1 MIHICDSHIEL
12 HNMGVNTLHKTFL
25 VFIFRKYFVQNVSC
39 FHSPKIFCANVFPTI
54 TIYKNKN
61 TRVGAMMKPGRP
73 KKRKAAIQTAEKE
86 PSPTPNDS
94 SSTSSASV
102 DFVKLLEHNTMAS
115 NAMAPKNLQHI
126 LNEEPY
132 DPDEGDEDDE
142 EEEQEEIQ
150 VCDSPTSTE
159 EKGQNSSSAIAGP
172 PVLSASQLALS
183 QPSQPIRMHG
193 PKSSSSSTP
202 PSTPKPGT
210 LNRIS

>member
-1 MIHICDSHIEL
+1 
-12 HNMGVNTLHKTFL
+12 MGVNTLHKTFL
-25 VFIFRKYFVQNVSC
+25 VFIVRKYFVQNFSC
-39 FHSPKIFCANVFPTI
+39 FHSPKIFCAKVFPTI

-61 TRVGAMMKPGRP
+61 TRVAAMLKAGKS
-73 KKRKAAIQTAEKE
+73 KKRKAAVQPAEKQ
-86 PSPTPNDS
+86 PSPTAKDT
-94 SSTSSASV
+94 SSTSNAEEP
-102 DFVKLLEHNTMAS
+102 FVVLLKENKMAS
-115 NAMAPKNLQHI
+115 NALLPTDLTHL

-132 DPDEGDEDDE
+132 DPDEVEEDNE
-142 EEEQEEIQ
+142 EEGQEEIQ

-159 EKGQNSSSAIAGP
+159 EKGQNSSSPIAGP
-172 PVLSASQLALS
+172 PVVSASQLALS